1 MRTWIEIDKQ
11 ALLHNL
17 EQFLR
22 LTGPSRRVMCVIKSN
37 AYGHGLREVSKI
49 ILHSTFSIQHSIW
62 LGVDSIDE
70 AIALRE
76 QGITLPILTLG
87 YVPLDRL
94 AEAVLQDIRLTV
106 YNMETLDALW
116 RITAGR
122 PQMIARIHVKVDTGI
137 SRQGILPEKLME
149 FVRSIPKGVELEGVS
164 THFANIE
171 DTTDHSYARLQLER
185 FQKVIADLEA
195 AGISVPVKHAAC
207 SAAAVLFP
215 ETHFD
220 MVRAGISLYGI
231 WSSKETLVSA
241 GSRSDNLALR
251 PVLSWKTRVAQIKTI
266 PAGTPV
272 SYGLTERVSRES
284 RLAVIPVGYYDGFDR
299 RLSSVGNVLVCGKR
313 AKIIGRV
320 CMNMMM
326 ADVTDIPEA
335 ALEDEVVLIGRQGDE
350 RISVDEVAQ
359 KIGTIPYELLARL
372 NPILPRVEV

>member
-1 MRTWIEIDKQ
+1 MRTWIEIDRQ

-17 EQFLR
+17 EQFLH
-22 LTGPSRRVMCVIKSN
+22 LIGSSRRALCVVKSN
-37 AYGHGLREVSKI
+37 AYGHGLKEISDI
-49 ILHSTFSIQHSIW
+49 LLHSPFYIQHPLW
-62 LGVDSIDE
+62 FGVDSIDE
-70 AIALRE
+70 ALSLRE

-94 AEAVLQDIRLTV
+94 ADAVERDIRLTV
-106 YNMETLDALW
+106 YNPETLHAL
-116 RITAGR
+116 AHLKS
-122 PQMIARIHVKVDTGI
+122 QNSNLKARIHIKVDTGT
-137 SRQGILPEKLME
+137 SRQGILPEHLME
-149 FVRSIPKGVELEGVS
+149 FIRAIPAGVEFEGLC

-171 DTTDHSYARLQLER
+171 DTTDHSYARVQLER
-185 FQKVIADLEA
+185 FQKAIADLET

-220 MVRAGISLYGI
+220 MVRLGISLYGI

-241 GSRSDNLALR
+241 KSRTENFILR
-251 PVLSWKTRVAQIKTI
+251 PALSWKTRVAQIKTI
-266 PAGTPV
+266 PAGSPV

-299 RLSSVGNVLVCGKR
+299 RLSSVGNVLIRGKR
-313 AKIIGRV
+313 AKIMGRV

-335 ALEDEVVLIGRQGDE
+335 ALEDEVVLIGKQGSE
-350 RISVDEVAQ
+350 HISADEVAQ

-372 NPILPRVEV
+372 NPLLPRVVV